1 MVYHQIFKDYD
12 AYGFWSRKFFSAV
25 RFCEYR
31 GRSRLVVMII
41 KTLKW
46 DPGADNLIDM
56 QGRASRPGAQ
66 KETYKRDTL
75 KGYND
80 MHSIKG
86 HLCARR
92 RFDFCFASL

>member
-1 MVYHQIFKDYD
+1 M
-12 AYGFWSRKFFSAV
+12 GS
-25 RFCEYR
+25 
-31 GRSRLVVMII
+31 
-41 KTLKW
+41 
-46 DPGADNLIDM
+46 GADNLIDM

-86 HLCARR
+86 HLCAETSI
-92 RFDFCFASL
+92 RFLPLCEFYSILRKFRGLRHHQKLYRAFQITAQLHEI